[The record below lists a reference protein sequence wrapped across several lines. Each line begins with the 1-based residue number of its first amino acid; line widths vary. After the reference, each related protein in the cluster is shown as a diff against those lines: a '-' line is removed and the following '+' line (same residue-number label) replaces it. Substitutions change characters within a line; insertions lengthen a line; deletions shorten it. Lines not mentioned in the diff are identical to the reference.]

1 MKKIVQLLLPVVL
14 VLMLAACGKEAAG
27 SAASDS
33 EKAASALP
41 AVSETASSVNAEE
54 AEEEEEAPVEEVPLN
69 TQLYGKTVR
78 EETQRFSF
86 TTSSAENATYQFT
99 LVNQTPETGD
109 LYLKVYDQDGKEMN
123 FYALA
128 AEQNGRA
135 ATLSLE
141 LLPDTTYFMNLSAQK
156 GDVIQYALIIRDPE
170 GQRAPDSTVQ
180 AEPEAVEGEEIL
192 AAANQEEARL
202 LPLDTTLAGK
212 VKDGQL
218 QWYAFSTDS
227 TENATYHL
235 ILVNQTRGT
244 GDLCLQVYDRYGTE
258 LNFYVQRA
266 EQNGRAST
274 LSLDLDPETTYAF
287 CVWASQGD
295 TIQYTLE
302 IDGPGSEG

>member
-1 MKKIVQLLLPVVL
+1 MKKIVQFLLPVVL

-33 EKAASALP
+33 GEAASALP
-41 AVSETASSVNAEE
+41 AVSETASSGDAEE
-54 AEEEEEAPVEEVPLN
+54 AEEAPAEEVPLN
-69 TQLYGKTVR
+69 TQLYGKTAR
-78 EETQRFSF
+78 EETQQFSF

-109 LYLKVYDQDGKEMN
+109 LYLKVYDQDEKEMN
-123 FYALA
+123 YYALA

-135 ATLSLE
+135 VTLSLE
-141 LLPDTTYFMNLSAQK
+141 LLPDTTYFMRLWAEE
-156 GDVIQYALIIRDPE
+156 GDVTQYALIIRDPA

-180 AEPEAVEGEEIL
+180 AEPEAVEGEEIP

-212 VKDGQL
+212 VKDDQL

-244 GDLCLQVYDRYGTE
+244 GDLYLQVYNRYGTE
-258 LNFYVQRA
+258 LNYYVQRA

-274 LSLDLDPETTYAF
+274 LSLELDPDTTYAL